1 MVRSVL
7 SNAVQVE
14 NVYNIIKPP
23 SPVELLR
30 WIRYR

>member
-23 SPVELLR
+23 SPVE
-30 WIRYR
+30 IKPPM